1 MKTTFS
7 RTFSATL
14 IILLLALILVG
25 TSFQALVED
34 YLTDTTV
41 SELQQNGSAI
51 ANLAAAYYSEGNIM
65 NWEFMVNLDVASE
78 VSGSDLIICNA
89 SGRIILCSDVLT
101 GCDHHGLSVD
111 QAYLDKVI
119 ANRGDTATG
128 LIKGLYQESRYVVST
143 PISDPETGKNL
154 GIVIVSRPTVATG
167 GVMTKL
173 SSIFVMV
180 SFLVVLICILA
191 MGIIVSRQS
200 DPLKQMARIARSF
213 GHGDLNAR
221 VRLADDYPEEIE
233 DLALAFNNMATEL
246 QKSEYQRRE
255 FVANVSH
262 ELKTPMTTIAGYVDG
277 ILDGT
282 IPEHRHRYYLQIVS
296 DETKRLSRLVRSML
310 DISRLQDGVISED
323 KKVHFDMEEVVG
335 QVLITFEKKITDK
348 KLNVEVE
355 MPDHP
360 VYTFAS
366 QDMVTQVIYNLIDNA
381 VKFCPEG
388 QTLGLNITQGG
399 GKIYVSVSNEGET
412 IPAEELPLV
421 FDRFHKLDK
430 SRSQNR
436 DGWGLGLYIV
446 RTIVS
451 GHGENISVTSRD
463 GKTAFT
469 FTMPLVN

>member
-1 MKTTFS
+1 M
-7 RTFSATL
+7 
-14 IILLLALILVG
+14 
-25 TSFQALVED
+25 Q
-34 YLTDTTV
+34 
-41 SELQQNGSAI
+41 
-51 ANLAAAYYSEGNIM
+51 
-65 NWEFMVNLDVASE
+65 
-78 VSGSDLIICNA
+78 
-89 SGRIILCSDVLT
+89 
-101 GCDHHGLSVD
+101 
-111 QAYLDKVI
+111 
-119 ANRGDTATG
+119 
-128 LIKGLYQESRYVVST
+128 
-143 PISDPETGKNL
+143 
-154 GIVIVSRPTVATG
+154 
-167 GVMTKL
+167 
-173 SSIFVMV
+173 
-180 SFLVVLICILA
+180 
-191 MGIIVSRQS
+191 
-200 DPLKQMARIARSF
+200 
-213 GHGDLNAR
+213 
-221 VRLADDYPEEIE
+221 
-233 DLALAFNNMATEL
+233 
-246 QKSEYQRRE
+246 
-255 FVANVSH
+255 
-262 ELKTPMTTIAGYVDG
+262 
-277 ILDGT
+277 
-282 IPEHRHRYYLQIVS
+282 
-296 DETKRLSRLVRSML
+296 
-310 DISRLQDGVISED
+310 ISED